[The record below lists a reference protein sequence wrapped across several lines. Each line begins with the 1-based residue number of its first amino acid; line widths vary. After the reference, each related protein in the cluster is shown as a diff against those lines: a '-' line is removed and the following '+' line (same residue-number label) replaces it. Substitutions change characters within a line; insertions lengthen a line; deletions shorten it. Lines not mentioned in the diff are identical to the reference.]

1 MGYRT
6 LEQMNQVLT
15 WYPKT
20 QWEVFVQH
28 RLDADN
34 EYVPFVLVGLVDTHS
49 SQSVYIN
56 DEGYFASCVEH
67 SYECSSSGYET
78 SIDDLVEEIY
88 VNIVKRRNE
97 RVK

>member
-1 MGYRT
+1 MGYRA
-6 LEQMNQVLT
+6 LEQMNQVLA
-15 WYPKT
+15 WYPDT

-49 SQSVYIN
+49 SQIVYIN
-56 DEGYFASCVEH
+56 DEGHLTLCVEH
-67 SYECSSSGYET
+67 SYGCSSSGYET

-97 RVK
+97 RIK